1 MTLSINHNIS
11 DMKIQLAWLFLALCT
26 LACKKKKDDDAGVK
40 PVGSKYTVTGSMR
53 DFSNATYTGYYPQ
66 EITLD
71 KVNDVQGTMVPTELG
86 IPGHII
92 LIGGSKSFYG
102 SFAPVITLDPA
113 TNKITAITNHYG
125 QPSPN
130 GRSATL
136 DPSGINAWDPATKTI
151 KIKYWM
157 DEPAVFTPHRVSFDE
172 TWTYIE

>member
-1 MTLSINHNIS
+1 MTLSLHHNPS
-11 DMKIQLAWLFLALCT
+11 DMKIQLAWLLLTVCT
-26 LACKKKKDDDAGVK
+26 LACKKTKEDKTVVK
-40 PVGSKYTVTGSMR
+40 PVGAKYSVTGSMQ

-71 KVNDVQGTMVPTELG
+71 KLNDMQGTMVPTELG
-86 IPGHII
+86 IAGHII
-92 LIGGSKSFYG
+92 LIGGSKSYY
-102 SFAPVITLDPA
+102 SNFAPTITLDLN

-136 DPSGINAWDPATKTI
+136 DPSGINAWDPVSKTI

-172 TWTYIE
+172 TWTYQE